1 MQSSRQWLRDG
12 HGAERQRGARL
23 REPPPRKTH
32 PGSFP
37 SVEEC
42 ACSCF
47 FEQFRETF
55 FCFRS
60 LTEGC
65 RKAYTRACGGGCP
78 QFGST
83 LAKASACADSMYS
96 AGCCVLHLLHGAL
109 AQGLVSKDVS
119 LIGCM
124 RKPDTAEFTAM
135 EGSRLGAVW
144 QRSMANTGC
153 NSCVV
158 TVQLRQRGTAEGA

>member
-1 MQSSRQWLRDG
+1 MNPLSLSRPASASYNLNVKSPITPAIKFNESCRRAVGEPLAVRSRQWPRDG
-12 HGAERQRGARL
+12 HGAERQRGAGL

-55 FCFRS
+55 FCFQS

-109 AQGLVSKDVS
+109 AQGLVPK
-119 LIGCM
+119 M
-124 RKPDTAEFTAM
+124 FR
-135 EGSRLGAVW
+135 
-144 QRSMANTGC
+144 
-153 NSCVV
+153 
-158 TVQLRQRGTAEGA
+158 